1 MIFIEEQSPFLNEKL
16 VVEEDEKSTWVYL
29 VDADNNIL
37 QDAFLCSSGE
47 IVTDIVEMKSVIENN
62 MAPPL
67 MESFRNEFSVQKSL
81 SENDVKVKWVSENEV
96 KVFLGDKEFV
106 RMLKKEKESYCLG
119 VSKDGPYGKIYVD
132 VASN

>member
-119 VSKDGPYGKIYVD
+119 VSKDGTYGKIYVD